1 MARSAAQGALEI
13 VDGSTMSVNPK
24 ATVKM
29 PGAPATEGGARP
41 RYVGGIDVKMH
52 PPEIRGVVLRVNS
65 RGISARPA
73 LHSFAVEE
81 IPRSTASHLE
91 DVVLDGQ
98 ARPARIAQLGAELSE
113 LEAVVVQRL
122 LNQHPGSRTSLLAF
136 GVQDPG
142 IWTID
147 PLGRLSYMGL
157 CDAARLAETSGV
169 NVIDDFPARDIAQ
182 RGHGRPLEAMP
193 YWFLLGAEHDLS
205 TLVVDIASR
214 TTLTWLPPRQPPE
227 AGYAQLSAENLP
239 GFALM
244 EKLERAASRR
254 LGTAFRGAD
263 LVSDASIDQDL
274 LDRWMADSQRKVRL
288 HWRPEDDEV
297 SWLLDQVPAAALNDV
312 QWSRRVLRTARQFLV
327 SSIAERAEQ
336 FSCIARDRRLL
347 LSHTA
352 EEFSTLLTEAL
363 PEWQRAALSTD
374 KLDEHWF
381 PAATVAML
389 ALLHLDQIPA
399 NLPELTGASAPRI
412 LGRLTPGSPGAWRR
426 LLLDMTSANPATL
439 PLRRAV

>member
-1 MARSAAQGALEI
+1 MAVTPPTPMKSRGAI
-13 VDGSTMSVNPK
+13 
-24 ATVKM
+24 
-29 PGAPATEGGARP
+29 ATEGDARF
-41 RYVGGIDVKMH
+41 RFVGGLDVKMH
-52 PPEIRGVVLRVNS
+52 PPEIRGVVLKAMG
-65 RGISARPA
+65 RGLDAQPA
-73 LHSFAVEE
+73 LHISAVEE
-81 IPRSTASHLE
+81 IPRSTASLLE

-98 ARPARIAQLGAELSE
+98 ARPARMAQLGAELSE

-122 LNQHPGSRTSLLAF
+122 LNQHPGSRASLLAF

-142 IWTID
+142 VWTID
-147 PLGRLSYMGL
+147 PTGRASYLGL

-193 YWFLLGAEHDLS
+193 YWFLLGAEQDVS
-205 TLVVDIASR
+205 TLVVDVASR
-214 TTLTWLPPRQPPE
+214 TTLTWLPPRQPSD

-239 GFALM
+239 GFALI

-254 LGTAFRGAD
+254 LGAAFRAAELSD
-263 LVSDASIDQDL
+263 DASIDQEL
-274 LDRWMADSQRKVRL
+274 LERWMADSQRKVRL

-297 SWLLDQVPAAALNDV
+297 GWLLDQVAAGALSDASI
-312 QWSRRVLRTARQFLV
+312 SRRVIRTARAFLV

-336 FSCIARDRRLL
+336 FSSIARQRRILL
-347 LSHTA
+347 GQNGD
-352 EEFSTLLTEAL
+352 EFAAQLAEAL
-363 PEWQRAALSTD
+363 PDWEISALS
-374 KLDEHWF
+374 KARFGEEWL
-381 PAATVAML
+381 AAASAAML

-426 LLLDMTSANPATL
+426 LLLDMTSSNAATL